1 MNDTIFRQKRLD
13 SMLQKLNDGYY
24 HRCYIDSSVHS
35 QIVVFENNRVKH
47 GINVAGLEKR
57 DLFKRV

>member
-1 MNDTIFRQKRLD
+1 
-13 SMLQKLNDGYY
+13 MLQKLDDGYY
-24 HRCYIDSSVHS
+24 HRCYIDSSIHS